1 MEAFYEEH
9 NYPSVKHFY
18 KLLKENGMKYSMA
31 EVSQFVKNH
40 EVIQLHKPVQEI
52 KKQKR
57 YIVASAPFEIFQ
69 IDLIVYKQHEYQNK
83 RFKYLLICVDVFTRY
98 AWGIALKKKDA
109 EATASALR
117 VMFQFPL
124 WIPKAIYTDDG
135 PEWRGEFTKLIDE
148 HKIIH
153 IISDLGD
160 HRILGIIDR
169 FTQTIKRKVAKH
181 MTGKRTTNWIDVI
194 QKLITQ
200 YNNTPHTSLGN
211 IKPKDAT
218 TPENL
223 IKIGTINYE
232 KQQINNGI
240 LQDAKNPIEI
250 GDMVRVERLKGT
262 FAKGYEQTYS
272 PEGHR
277 VVKTHGGRAE
287 LENGDSFKFDRL
299 LKVKRQGNAP
309 I

>member
-1 MEAFYEEH
+1 
-9 NYPSVKHFY
+9 
-18 KLLKENGMKYSMA
+18 
-31 EVSQFVKNH
+31 
-40 EVIQLHKPVQEI
+40 
-52 KKQKR
+52 
-57 YIVASAPFEIFQ
+57 
-69 IDLIVYKQHEYQNK
+69 
-83 RFKYLLICVDVFTRY
+83 
-98 AWGIALKKKDA
+98 
-109 EATASALR
+109 
-117 VMFQFPL
+117 
-124 WIPKAIYTDDG
+124 
-135 PEWRGEFTKLIDE
+135 
-148 HKIIH
+148 
-153 IISDLGD
+153 
-160 HRILGIIDR
+160 
-169 FTQTIKRKVAKH
+169 

-240 LQDAKNPIEI
+240 LQEAKNPIEI

-262 FAKGYEQTYS
+262 FAKGYEQSYS
-272 PEGHR
+272 TDVHR
-277 VVKTHGGRAE
+277 VVKTHANRAE

-299 LKVKRQGNAP
+299 MKVKRQGNAP